1 MIIGNK
7 EGTWTVLE
15 ELDRLKSGQ
24 RRFLLRCD
32 CGAEVKKTKS
42 DLKRFNR
49 CKVCSY
55 KKYNF
60 QKSGEFECIDCRGT
74 FPLDQLK
81 KSVESFYC
89 CYSCRGN
96 RKKEWYSRK
105 KVADKF
111 FREKERIRYSILSS
125 LKAKSFRK
133 NGLAAKCLGCSK
145 EEFVSHIEGQFVEGM
160 SWENRSEWH
169 LDHTIPLSAAKDLK
183 EVKRLWHHT
192 NLQPLWGHE
201 NVAKGDRLDF
211 DLEEYRKNKQI
222 NNE

>member
-42 DLKRFNR
+42 DLKRFNK

-74 FPLDQLK
+74 FPLAQLK

-89 CYSCRGN
+89 CYACRNN
-96 RKKEWYSRK
+96 RKKKWYCRK
-105 KVADKF
+105 KEADKI
-111 FREKERIRYSILSS
+111 FREKERVRTNIRSS
-125 LKAKSFRK
+125 LRRKSFRK
-133 NGLAAKCLGCSK
+133 NGLAERYLGCSK
-145 EEFVSHIEGQFVEGM
+145 EEFIVYIEARFREGM
-160 SWENRSEWH
+160 SWENKGKWH
-169 LDHTIPLSAAKDLK
+169 IDHIMPLAMAKTIK
-183 EVKRLWHHT
+183 EIKKLWHHT

-201 NVAKGDRLDF
+201 NVAKGFSVDW
-211 DLEEYRKNKQI
+211 EIEKYEKAKNI
-222 NNE
+222 